1 MRFDRRQTLCYGS
14 RPNLCRSFTTP
25 LAAMHVTSMPQSVP
39 HERAKL
45 PRRLLVVANIGH
57 LVPRADFEGRVH
69 SVFAKACNLSY
80 QDILLTL
87 CSARGGAGPTT
98 LRLAEGAPHDLRELF
113 EVGERVQS
121 RRGCMQSG
129 RAELHMRQAD
139 IWHPAVARRLLPP
152 ARIEA
157 HLRSAVSSLAHWRR
171 THASVID
178 GAAAA
183 VVAAL
188 GQACRALDTELAIQQ
203 VRRLIGWGEGL
214 TPAGD
219 DFLVGLM
226 ASLDANAQRDPQRC
240 RFRGAIAEVLVRS
253 AHCTTPIAAH
263 YLRLAAGG
271 HHGQPLVDL
280 RNALLDADRSD
291 IVNDALVGALGVG
304 ATSGADMVGGFL
316 TGFAAWLPPAATA
329 TVA

>member
-1 MRFDRRQTLCYGS
+1 MY
-14 RPNLCRSFTTP
+14 
-25 LAAMHVTSMPQSVP
+25 VTSMPQSVP
-39 HERAKL
+39 HDRAKL
-45 PRRLLVVANIGH
+45 PRRVLAVANIGH
-57 LVPRADFEGRVH
+57 LVPRSDFEGRVH
-69 SVFAKACNLSY
+69 SVFAKACNLSC
-80 QDILLTL
+80 QETLLTL
-87 CSARGGAGPTT
+87 CSARGGDGPTT
-98 LRLAEGAPHDLRELF
+98 LRLGEGAPQDLRELF
-113 EVGERVQS
+113 DVGERVKS

-139 IWHPAVARRLLPP
+139 IWHPAAASRLLPP

-157 HLRSAVSSLAHWRR
+157 HLHCAEARLAHWRR
-171 THASVID
+171 THASVVD

-203 VRRLIGWGEGL
+203 VNRLIGWGEGL

-219 DFLVGLM
+219 DFLVGLL
-226 ASLDANAQRDPQRC
+226 ASLDAHAQRDPRRR
-240 RFRGAIAEVLVRS
+240 RFRGAVAEVLVRS

-271 HHGQPLVDL
+271 HHGQPLIGL
-280 RNALLDADRSD
+280 RNALLDTDRSD
-291 IVNDALVGALGVG
+291 VVDDALACALGVG
-304 ATSGADMVGGFL
+304 ATSGADMVSGFL
-316 TGFAAWLPPAATA
+316 TGFAAWLPPPATA